1 MRTDSL
7 GEFEQL
13 LLLAIIHLGDEA
25 YGVTIRQEV
34 ESRTG
39 RDIAIGAMYTTLNRL
54 ETKGFVKSVMTD
66 PTAQRGGRAK
76 RQFKLR
82 PLGAT
87 ALRQSRERLARMWD
101 GLQPN
106 LEKSRS

>member
-13 LLLAIIHLGDEA
+13 LLLAIVHLGEDA

-34 ESRTG
+34 ERRTG

-82 PLGAT
+82 PTGAT
-87 ALRQSRERLARMWD
+87 ALRQSRERLAKMWD
-101 GLQPN
+101 GLQSN
-106 LEKSRS
+106 LEKARS